1 MLTAHLIFVV
11 KYRRKLLSYFGSDV
25 KDLIFK
31 IADKY
36 CWDILE
42 YNDDLDHIHIFISY
56 NPKYSILD
64 IVRLFKQITTY
75 YLWRNGDNEKI
86 LKKFFWKEQT
96 FWSDGYFACSVGDAN
111 PETVRKY
118 IREQG

>member
-1 MLTAHLIFVV
+1 
-11 KYRRKLLSYFGSDV
+11 
-25 KDLIFK
+25 
-31 IADKY
+31 
-36 CWDILE
+36 
-42 YNDDLDHIHIFISY
+42 LDHIHIFISY

-86 LKKFFWKEQT
+86 LKKFFWKEKT